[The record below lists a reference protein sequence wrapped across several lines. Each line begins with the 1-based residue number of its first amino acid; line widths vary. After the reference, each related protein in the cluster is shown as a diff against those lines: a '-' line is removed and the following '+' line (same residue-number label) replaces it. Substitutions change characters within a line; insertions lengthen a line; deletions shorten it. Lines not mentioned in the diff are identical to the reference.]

1 MAALGRERGTVVGT
15 GGESAFIEFGAA
27 AEGVDPEELGD
38 GTGLVEIAQV
48 VGHERLALGIAC
60 VGKELAL
67 GVGALVGAAGFG
79 GGAVLFVVA
88 HGGPQSAS

>member
-1 MAALGRERGTVVGT
+1 MGT
-15 GGESAFIEFGAA
+15 GEEAAVVEFGAA
-27 AEGVDPEELGD
+27 AEGVDPEESGG

-67 GVGALVGAAGFG
+67 GVGALVGTAGFG
-79 GGAVLFVVA
+79 GSAVLFVVA